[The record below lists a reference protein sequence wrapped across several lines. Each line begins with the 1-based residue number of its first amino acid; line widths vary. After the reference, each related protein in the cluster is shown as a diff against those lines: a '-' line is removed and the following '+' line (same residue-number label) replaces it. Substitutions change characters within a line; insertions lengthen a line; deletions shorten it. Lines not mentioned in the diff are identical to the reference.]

1 MLQRIYNILYE
12 FRAYALLSL
21 LIIISLILMT
31 TNDTP
36 QIKQIRAVSTVIFG
50 LMQEPLSFIPTYL
63 GLKSENELIR
73 HTNTELN
80 DEVQQLREAKLENIR
95 LRQLLAIKDQLH
107 YKLVPLRVINKNLT
121 MLRNTLTLNGGSADG
136 ISPQMPV
143 VSDGGLV
150 GIVTAVTNH
159 FSSVNI
165 LTNTD
170 FKASAKIQRSRV
182 DGIIAWDGKV
192 LSLKNVPKTRD
203 VKIGD
208 VVITSE
214 YSNTYPPNIR
224 IGLVSEVQDRGN
236 MLFKSIIVTPGI
248 DLIKLEE
255 AFVVQYIPSR
265 ERAELEQHT
274 AIHPPK

>member
-31 TNDTP
+31 LNDNP
-36 QIKQIRAVSTVIFG
+36 QMKQLRAVSTVIFG

-63 GLKSENELIR
+63 GLKSENELVRRMNI
-73 HTNTELN
+73 ELT

-95 LRQLLAIKDQLH
+95 LRQLLAIKNQIP
-107 YKLVPLRVINKNLT
+107 YKVITVRVINKNLT
-121 MLRNTLTLNGGSADG
+121 LLRNTLTLNGGSADG
-136 ISPQMPV
+136 IQPQMPV

-150 GIVTAVTNH
+150 GIITAVTKH
-159 FSSVNI
+159 YSVVNI
-165 LTNTD
+165 LSNTD
-170 FKASAKIQRSRV
+170 FRASAKIQRSRV
-182 DGIIAWDGKV
+182 DGIIAWDGKI

-208 VVITSE
+208 VVVTSE

-224 IGLVSEVQDRGN
+224 IGLVSDVHEQGN
-236 MLFKSIIVTPGI
+236 LLFKSIIVTTSI
-248 DLIKLEE
+248 DFVKLEE
-255 AFVVQYIPSR
+255 VFVISYSPDV
-265 ERAELEQHT
+265 ERVEIEQHPT
-274 AIHPPK
+274 LRPGK